1 MNIEQGEVW
10 NVEFFPKVGG
20 EIGKKR
26 PSIVVSHKNIG
37 RLLLKTIV
45 PITHWSDNFI
55 DYPWIIKLINN
66 KTNGLSKVSAID
78 CFQIRNFSH
87 KRFITKIGVIDKPLL
102 FSIHE
107 TIAKTLNPAYRLSLI

>member
-1 MNIEQGEVW
+1 MIT
-10 NVEFFPKVGG
+10 
-20 EIGKKR
+20 EI
-26 PSIVVSHKNIG
+26 SINIG
-37 RLLLKTIV
+37 RLPLKTIV

-55 DYPWIIKLINN
+55 DYPWIIKLISN

-87 KRFITKIGVIDKPLL
+87 NRFIAKIGVIDKPLL

-107 TIAKTLNPAYRLSLI
+107 TIAKTLNPAYRLSII